1 MIIKKNK
8 KIIGLCHG
16 VFDLI
21 HIGHIN
27 HFKSAKKKCDYLI
40 ISVTKDE
47 FIKKGYNRP
56 LFNQTQRLDFL
67 KSLSFVD
74 EVYLCKSQS
83 AEDSI
88 KKFKPNFYFKGP
100 DYKNNSLDLSKKIYL
115 EKKLTKKF
123 GGVVVYTD
131 DVKFSST
138 RIINKHSL
146 NLNKEQAKFIL
157 NLKKKHEKEKIL
169 NSVDKI
175 LNTKIIVMGEQ
186 IFDDYCYG
194 EALNKASKDPYLSF
208 LEERSEKY
216 IGGVAAI
223 ANNVSTF
230 TNNIILITNAIEE
243 KINKKIFNDQISKNI
258 VTNFF
263 QINKNNCSI
272 VKKRYIDAVSNYK
285 LFGSYI
291 IPNITNNISSKKI
304 IKFLKYSNS
313 ECIIAADYGHG
324 FFDNALLTYI
334 SECKKKVFVN
344 VQINSSNLGYQS
356 LFKYQNIDSLFV
368 NEGELRFQY
377 RDKVSDIKQ
386 LLQKI
391 KKNKI
396 RNIFVTRGAAG
407 VIACDAKEKFY
418 SCPAFS
424 EKVID
429 KVGAGDTFL
438 AVTAAAMASRVPMD
452 ISLFIGSLCAG
463 YSVGYHA
470 NKKII
475 VKENLLNDINSL
487 L

>member
-1 MIIKKNK
+1 
-8 KIIGLCHG
+8 
-16 VFDLI
+16 
-21 HIGHIN
+21 
-27 HFKSAKKKCDYLI
+27 
-40 ISVTKDE
+40 
-47 FIKKGYNRP
+47 
-56 LFNQTQRLDFL
+56 L
-67 KSLSFVD
+67 K
-74 EVYLCKSQS
+74 
-83 AEDSI
+83 
-88 KKFKPNFYFKGP
+88 
-100 DYKNNSLDLSKKIYL
+100 
-115 EKKLTKKF
+115 
-123 GGVVVYTD
+123 
-131 DVKFSST
+131 
-138 RIINKHSL
+138 
-146 NLNKEQAKFIL
+146 
-157 NLKKKHEKEKIL
+157 
-169 NSVDKI
+169 
-175 LNTKIIVMGEQ
+175 
-186 IFDDYCYG
+186 
-194 EALNKASKDPYLSF
+194 
-208 LEERSEKY
+208 
-216 IGGVAAI
+216 
-223 ANNVSTF
+223 
-230 TNNIILITNAIEE
+230 
-243 KINKKIFNDQISKNI
+243 
-258 VTNFF
+258 
-263 QINKNNCSI
+263 
-272 VKKRYIDAVSNYK
+272 KKRYIDTVSNYK

-291 IPNITNNISSKKI
+291 IPNVTNNISSKKI

-313 ECIIAADYGHG
+313 ECIIATDYGHG

-396 RNIFVTRGAAG
+396 RNIFVTRGATG

-438 AVTAAAMASRVPMD
+438 ALTAAAMASRVPMD